1 MMRYLRQGKV
11 LALVLALF
19 CAATLQADSLML
31 TSAPTGIIGPYV
43 ATINGTPGIEVICVS
58 YFNTTYLG
66 TTYTYSPTSF
76 TSFTSTTKPV
86 SDPSGSPGTWYQIAW
101 LANQLFD
108 ATPGT
113 NFQAALQWAIWKLTD
128 APTLPGPVPVPSNL
142 VSAVDALIATAQS
155 QTWTAGQFNDFVV
168 YTPSGYVQGVSGP
181 QQFIVKTPETSA
193 IFMLL
198 LTGAGIAAFTWRQR
212 RRMLA

>member
-1 MMRYLRQGKV
+1 MRYLGKAKL

-19 CAATLQADSLML
+19 CAATLQADTLML

-43 ATINGTPGIEVICVS
+43 ATINGTSGIEVICVS

-76 TSFTSTTKPV
+76 TAFTSTTKPV
-86 SDPSGSPGTWYQIAW
+86 SDPNGSAGTWYQIAW

-108 ATPGT
+108 AAPNTPT
-113 NFQAALQWAIWKLTD
+113 QSALQWAIWTLTD
-128 APTLPGPVPVPSNL
+128 APTLPGPVPVPSSL
-142 VSAVDALIATAQS
+142 VSSVNALIATAQS
-155 QTWTAGQFNDFVV
+155 QVWTPGQFNDFVV
-168 YTPSGYVQGVSGP
+168 YTPAGYVQGVSGP

-193 IFMLL
+193 VFMLL
-198 LTGAGIAAFTWRQR
+198 LTGAGIAAFTWRRRQR
-212 RRMLA
+212 IIA